1 MARMTDEQR
10 EQKALLRARRAAEAA
25 EEEDRRTEE
34 RRQQWQ
40 REGTYMSRA
49 EMEAGEP
56 CRGCGQPLLDGAGNW
71 PPLLR
76 LTLEQRAEY
85 DRADTAFRE
94 RHADCRAGRWSLSG
108 HRTTHCFYCC
118 PPPPMSARQIEKLG
132 QIFSS
137 ARAHARVRTED
148 LDAWDLTLTCDH
160 VVRRTQHRDHDRY
173 GMAVTDCPTCGRRRG
188 VVTARRVGSADDKS
202 GQVARD
208 RLAAELA
215 EARVKLDKQRK
226 AVMATEHR
234 IADLTR
240 KLEEPAGAPR

>member
-1 MARMTDEQR
+1 M
-10 EQKALLRARRAAEAA
+10 
-25 EEEDRRTEE
+25 
-34 RRQQWQ
+34 
-40 REGTYMSRA
+40 
-49 EMEAGEP
+49 
-56 CRGCGQPLLDGAGNW
+56 
-71 PPLLR
+71 
-76 LTLEQRAEY
+76 
-85 DRADTAFRE
+85 
-94 RHADCRAGRWSLSG
+94 
-108 HRTTHCFYCC
+108 TTHCFYCC
-118 PPPPMSARQIEKLG
+118 PPPPMSALQIEKLG

-160 VVRRTQHRDHDRY
+160 VVRCAQHRDHDRY
-173 GMAVTDCPTCGRRRG
+173 GIAVTDCPTCGRRRG
-188 VVTARRVGSADDKS
+188 VVTARRVGPADDKS

-240 KLEEPAGAPR
+240 KLEQPAGAPR